1 MPSENVLNSK
11 KQQVE
16 ELTQKLSNAC
26 AGVIVDYKGITVA
39 NDTKLRKELREAG
52 VDYAVVK
59 NTMLR
64 FAAKNA
70 KLDGLT
76 AVLDGTTALA
86 VSDKDP
92 VAAAK
97 ILTKFADDSKGK
109 FVIKAGFVDGNIL
122 DANKTI
128 ELGKLPSKEQLLGQL
143 LSVLNGNIRGL
154 AVALN
159 KIAEQKGEGAAPAAE

>member
-1 MPSENVLNSK
+1 MPSENVLISK

-16 ELTQKLSNAC
+16 ELTQKLSTAC
-26 AGVIVDYKGITVA
+26 AGVVVDYKGITVA

-70 KLDGLT
+70 NLEGLST
-76 AVLDGTTALA
+76 VLDGTTALA
-86 VSDKDP
+86 VSANDP

-97 ILTKFADDSKGK
+97 ILAKYSEDSKGK
-109 FVIKAGFVDGNIL
+109 FVIKAGFVDGNVI

-128 ELGKLPSKEQLLGQL
+128 ELGKLPSKEQLLCQL

>member
-11 KQQVE
+11 KQQVL
-16 ELTQKLSNAC
+16 ELTQKLSGSC
-26 AGVIVDYKGITVA
+26 AGVVVDYKGITVA
-39 NDTKLRKELREAG
+39 DDTKLRKELREAG

-59 NTMLR
+59 NTLLR
-64 FAAKNA
+64 FAAKGAN
-70 KLDGLT
+70 LEGLS
-76 AVLDGTTALA
+76 AVLDGTTAIA
-86 VSDKDP
+86 VSKDDP

-109 FVIKAGFVDGNIL
+109 FTIKAGYVDGTVL
-122 DANKTI
+122 DAKKTM
-128 ELGKLPSKEQLLGQL
+128 ELGKLPSKEQLLCQL

-159 KIAEQKGEGAAPAAE
+159 AIAEQKGEGAPAAE